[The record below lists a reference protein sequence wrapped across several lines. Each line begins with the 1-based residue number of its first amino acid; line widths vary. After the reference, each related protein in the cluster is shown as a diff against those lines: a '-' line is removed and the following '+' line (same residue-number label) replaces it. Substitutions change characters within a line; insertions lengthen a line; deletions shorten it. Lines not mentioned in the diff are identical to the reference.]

1 MPGDLCFAAY
11 RGNLGRVQE
20 LIRGGASLEERDDV
34 SPSVVFGVH

>member
-1 MPGDLCFAAY
+1 MPRNFCDAAY
-11 RGNLGRVQE
+11 YGDLGRVQE

>member
-1 MPGDLCFAAY
+1 MPRNLRYAAFDGD
-11 RGNLGRVQE
+11 LGRVQE